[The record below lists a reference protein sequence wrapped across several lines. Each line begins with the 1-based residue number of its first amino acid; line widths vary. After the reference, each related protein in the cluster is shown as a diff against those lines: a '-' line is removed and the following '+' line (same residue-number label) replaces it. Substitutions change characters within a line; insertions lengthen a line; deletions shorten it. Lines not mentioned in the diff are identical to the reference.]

1 MGDFFS
7 ANDANGANENPI
19 PALLLFPRAKMG
31 EGGNVTNGAQMKD
44 V

>member
-1 MGDFFS
+1 MEDGQQVH
-7 ANDANGANENPI
+7 EWH
-19 PALLLFPRAKMG
+19 RAKMG